1 MDVSNLI
8 TSQQPIS
15 KVENHNLKEKENTR
29 TKNQTEE

>member
-15 KVENHNLKEKENTR
+15 KVEERKPQPERKREHKDQKPN
-29 TKNQTEE
+29 